1 MQVSKKQLLRII
13 REELLRHEKKVLR
26 ETVASILSEGIYDQ
40 GILKAV
46 FMAGGPGSGKSFTA
60 KALFGGN
67 KASELASSTTSGL
80 KILNSDPAFEKYL
93 DDVGVDPGDL
103 ADIAANDP
111 ELAYELGLDDDRGV
125 PPGSPRGKAKSFKKT
140 AQRMWTRD
148 DARLGIIVDG
158 TGDDLEKITGKKA
171 AMEELGYDTYMV
183 FVNTTLEVAQE
194 RNMKRKR
201 KLPPPKVDEIWTDV
215 QANLGAFQGLF
226 GQGNITIVDNTVYGP
241 LPEDVVDAITDFLA
255 RPIRNPIGRQWIEDQ
270 LSTRGGGT
278 KKERSRLLGQQT
290 ARNRGEQ

>member
-1 MQVSKKQLLRII
+1 MRVSKKQLLRII
-13 REELLRHEKKVLR
+13 REELLQNEKRIFREAINDVL
-26 ETVASILSEGIYDQ
+26 TEGIYDQ

-60 KALFGGN
+60 KSLFGGD
-67 KASELASSTTSGL
+67 KASEIAAGTSSGL
-80 KILNSDPAFEKYL
+80 KILNSDPMFEKYL

-103 ADIAANDP
+103 ANIAANDP
-111 ELAYELGLDDDRGV
+111 ELAYELGLDDERGV
-125 PPGSPRGKAKSFKKT
+125 PPGSPRGKAKAFKKS

-148 DARLGIIVDG
+148 KARLGIIVDG
-158 TGDDLEKITGKKA
+158 TGDDLDKITKKKA

-215 QANLGAFQGLF
+215 QANLGAFQSLF

-241 LPEDVVDAITDFLA
+241 LPEDVEDAVADFLA
-255 RPIRNPIGRQWIEDQ
+255 RPIRNPAGRQWIEDQ

-278 KKERSRLLGQQT
+278 KKERNRLLGT
-290 ARNRGEQ
+290 SRNRGNQ

>member
-26 ETVASILSEGIYDQ
+26 ETVANILLEGIYDQ

-60 KALFGGN
+60 KSLFGGN
-67 KASELASSTTSGL
+67 KASELAASTSSGL

-93 DDVGVDPGDL
+93 ADVGVDPGDL
-103 ADIAANDP
+103 AKIAEEDP
-111 ELAYELGLDDDRGV
+111 ELAYELGLDDDRGI
-125 PPGSPRGKAKSFKKT
+125 PPDSPRGKAKSFKKT
-140 AQRMWTRD
+140 AQRSWTRD
-148 DARLGIIVDG
+148 EARLGIIIDG
-158 TGDDLEKITGKKA
+158 TGDDLDKITQKKA

-201 KLPPPKVDEIWTDV
+201 KLPPPKVEEIWTDV

-226 GQGNITIVDNTVYGP
+226 GQDNLIIVDNTVYGP
-241 LPEDVVDAITDFLA
+241 IPDDIQDAVTDFLA
-255 RPIRNPIGRQWIEDQ
+255 RPIRNPVGRQWVEDQ

-290 ARNRGEQ
+290 VKNRGGQ